1 MLMRNSAHW
10 VRVHNDKR
18 AVWPYVRN
26 GCREGKGNPLIF
38 NEHLLCAKHWDSPML
53 SLPKAYATK
62 QMLNEWMI
70 KLPSSDFHYGC
81 INTL

>member
-1 MLMRNSAHW
+1 MRKSAHW
-10 VRVHNDKR
+10 VRVHNDKC

-53 SLPKAYATK
+53 SLPKA
-62 QMLNEWMI
+62 EG
-70 KLPSSDFHYGC
+70 S
-81 INTL
+81 